1 LEGLENRF
9 LLYATTGM
17 QWPKPKRITYSFVPD
32 GTSIG
37 GVPSNLQAT
46 LNASFATAD
55 WQAQFTKAAA
65 VWQKVANTNF
75 WPVSDDGT
83 ALGVSG
89 NMQND
94 SRFGDI
100 RIGGYPMSGSI
111 LAFAYLPPPANGG
124 TSAGDMFFNTN
135 QSWQINGTT
144 YDLMTVAIH
153 EFGHAIGMGHSTDS
167 TADMY
172 STYTTAKQA
181 VVTDDTSG
189 IRSIYNSR
197 QNDFFDANGSN
208 DKSSQADDISS
219 YIDSKSQLTLS
230 ALDSTTPI
238 MIGQNDI
245 DWYKVTVPSS
255 TTGTMVVKMQSTH
268 LSLLAPYL
276 AVYDSGGTTML
287 GHASSTAMG
296 DTVTVTINN
305 VSAGQVYLIKGKGNT
320 TGDSGFGSYGLQ
332 VNFGSQSQ
340 AAVTAPDTTMSEQA
354 DQGGGT
360 MNESTD
366 GSGASDAIPQDNSA
380 IPGVPTY
387 WVYDDGSQTI
397 SEDNGV
403 VGSWDGSNST
413 DTTDSSGTD
422 TSALGDVQVIT
433 LGDVSG
439 IGDALMADA
448 SGEASLSR
456 HGFGGVPPW
465 TPAWPSLMIGVPR
478 LATETDPQSPSLVMP
493 LDFSFTTDLGDRIAV
508 STDSI
513 APGQVHAIASG
524 GRATGDSGSMAN
536 GAKADD
542 GPQAQS
548 PIPQARASGVEQA
561 DRNDATIRETSGGL
575 HVGDSNREDRLATG
589 GELRWDPSALPALPG
604 SLGHVDRTGDLS
616 KNHRTV
622 SPGDNAAW
630 GRHAVTLAC
639 AQDASSW
646 DELWRSPRWSPALT
660 MSRTIDVFSPPYA
673 TQQDTENQLR
683 RLFASFG
690 NDQGVA
696 GFTTALEA
704 EDRKVE
710 CSLYEAVDRALDAWF
725 PDPPN

>member
-1 LEGLENRF
+1 
-9 LLYATTGM
+9 
-17 QWPKPKRITYSFVPD
+17 
-32 GTSIG
+32 
-37 GVPSNLQAT
+37 
-46 LNASFATAD
+46 
-55 WQAQFTKAAA
+55 
-65 VWQKVANTNF
+65 
-75 WPVSDDGT
+75 
-83 ALGVSG
+83 
-89 NMQND
+89 
-94 SRFGDI
+94 
-100 RIGGYPMSGSI
+100 MSGSI

-124 TSAGDMFFNTN
+124 TSAGDMFFNTS

-153 EFGHAIGMGHSTDS
+153 EFGHALGLGHSSDS
-167 TADMY
+167 TAVMY

-181 VVTDDTSG
+181 VVTDDTNG

-219 YIDSKSQLTLS
+219 YIDSKGQLTLS

-276 AVYDSGGTTML
+276 AVYDSTGTTML
-287 GHASSTAMG
+287 GHQASTAMG

-305 VSAGQVYLIKGKGNT
+305 VSAGQVYLIKCKGNT

-366 GSGASDAIPQDNSA
+366 GSGATDTTPQDNSA
-380 IPGVPTY
+380 IPGVPTF

-413 DTTDSSGTD
+413 DTTDSAGTD
-422 TSALGDVQVIT
+422 TSALGDDQVIT

-456 HGFGGVPPW
+456 HDFGGVPPW
-465 TPAWPSLMIGVPR
+465 TPAWPSSLMIAVPR
-478 LATETDPQSPSLVMP
+478 PASETDPQSPSLVMP
-493 LDFSFTTDLGDRIAV
+493 LDFSFTTDLGDGIAV

-524 GRATGDSGSMAN
+524 GRAAGDLGSMTN
-536 GAKADD
+536 GAEADD
-542 GPQAQS
+542 GPQAQP
-548 PIPQARASGVEQA
+548 PIAKDRGSRVEQP
-561 DRNDATIRETSGGL
+561 DEYNATTRETSGGL
-575 HVGDSNREDRLATG
+575 DVSDSNREAGHDTSGEMQRDR
-589 GELRWDPSALPALPG
+589 SALPALPG
-604 SLGHVDRTGDLS
+604 SLGHCDRTGDLS
-616 KNHRTV
+616 KDHGTV
-622 SPGDNAAW
+622 APGDGVARPGSHDARSPATDASASPASSGVDGNTVRTGDHAAW
-630 GRHAVTLAC
+630 GRHAVTLARG
-639 AQDASSW
+639 QDASSRG
-646 DELWRSPRWSPALT
+646 DLWRSPRWSPALT
-660 MSRTIDVFSPPYA
+660 ASQTIDVFSPPYE
-673 TQQDTENQLR
+673 TQQDTHDQLTP
-683 RLFASFG
+683 LFVSFG
-690 NDQGVA
+690 NDRGVA
-696 GFTTALEA
+696 GFSTVLEA
-704 EDRKVE
+704 GDRKLE
-710 CSLYEAVDRALDAWF
+710 CSPYEAVDRALDAWY